1 MSKRI
6 IKIVL
11 TGGPAAGKTTLTSQ
25 ILKEFKQEDG
35 WRVITIPET
44 ATELISGFGIKPFGN
59 CMSMLAFQDFV
70 IADQIHKEKLALDA
84 AQVVPEENIQ
94 MIENEET
101 SGIDPKLVLGAAVI
115 AGAAIVG
122 GIKHLKSKKNKPAD
136 DKPKTKKKIHLR
148 APWTITEETVP
159 EKTEDA
165 DKEVV
170 EEPSDEEE

>member
-1 MSKRI
+1 MDEMNNMNE
-6 IKIVL
+6 
-11 TGGPAAGKTTLTSQ
+11 TTVMENENSV
-25 ILKEFKQEDG
+25 E
-35 WRVITIPET
+35 
-44 ATELISGFGIKPFGN
+44 
-59 CMSMLAFQDFV
+59 
-70 IADQIHKEKLALDA
+70 
-84 AQVVPEENIQ
+84 VVPEENVQ

-136 DKPKTKKKIHLR
+136 DKKKKKIHLR
-148 APWTITEETVP
+148 APWTITEEAVP

>member
-1 MSKRI
+1 MDEMNNMNE
-6 IKIVL
+6 
-11 TGGPAAGKTTLTSQ
+11 TTVMENENSV
-25 ILKEFKQEDG
+25 E
-35 WRVITIPET
+35 
-44 ATELISGFGIKPFGN
+44 
-59 CMSMLAFQDFV
+59 
-70 IADQIHKEKLALDA
+70 
-84 AQVVPEENIQ
+84 VVPEENVQ

-122 GIKHLKSKKNKPAD
+122 GIKHLKSKK
-136 DKPKTKKKIHLR
+136 
-148 APWTITEETVP
+148 ITEEAVP